1 VKDLARLNTPVGIE
15 LSGDL
20 HEYIDYF
27 LGSYHGGRNE
37 SFIYGVVKG
46 EFYDYDLPGAYPTA
60 MAMLDYPDWDSREMI
75 GGQNG
80 DELFSSLN
88 YDLIKSYTALKIKF
102 EFPSTVKYPNIPV
115 RLDFSSVVF
124 PLTGE
129 TFCTGHEFLL
139 AMRLGCRIKIL
150 SGVYIPF
157 KNSKLNSKLKLKSN
171 SISNLDSNSNSD
183 SNSKRKFF
191 VQDHLIKQLF
201 ELKYSDKTFD
211 SIEKSIYKSEN
222 YYFLKQ
228 ALQQTPV
235 QTEIEAETE
244 AVTEAETGESN
255 FYLVVKELIQER
267 VKHPKGSYMNLLY
280 KFLANAGI
288 GQMARG
294 LNQKVKFDVRSNSTK
309 PLPSGELVSPLY
321 AG

>member
-1 VKDLARLNTPVGIE
+1 MGIE

-37 SFIYGVVKG
+37 SFVYGVVNG
-46 EFYDYDLPGAYPTA
+46 EFHDYDLPGAYPTA
-60 MAMLDYPDWDSREMI
+60 MAMLEYPDWDQKRMI
-75 GGQNG
+75 G
-80 DELFSSLN
+80 ELTGEEFQSN
-88 YDLIKSYTALKIKF
+88 KNFDLINSYTALKIKF
-102 EFPSTVKYPNIPV
+102 EFPSTVKYPNLPV
-115 RLDFSSVVF
+115 RLDFTSVIF

-139 AMRLGCRIKIL
+139 AMKLGCKIKIL

-157 KNSKLNSKLKLKSN
+157 KKSGVGTEKAVLESGVGTEKTVLESERRIFIQDPVLKRLFTCKGELNESTKARS
-171 SISNLDSNSNSD
+171 SVAESG
-183 SNSKRKFF
+183 
-191 VQDHLIKQLF
+191 
-201 ELKYSDKTFD
+201 
-211 SIEKSIYKSEN
+211 N
-222 YYFLKQ
+222 YTYLKQ
-228 ALQQTPV
+228 QLQNGAQDINENQLEV
-235 QTEIEAETE
+235 K
-244 AVTEAETGESN
+244 ESN
-255 FYLVVKELIQER
+255 FFLVVRELIQER
-267 VKHPKGSYMNLLY
+267 VKYPKGSYMNLLY